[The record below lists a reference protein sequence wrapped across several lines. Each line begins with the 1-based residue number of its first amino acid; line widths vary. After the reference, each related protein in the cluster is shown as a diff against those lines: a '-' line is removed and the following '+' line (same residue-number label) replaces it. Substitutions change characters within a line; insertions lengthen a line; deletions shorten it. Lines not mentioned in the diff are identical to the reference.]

1 MESIIRYISIFVNPC
16 VLIRYHYIGVLP
28 RAEFLHGFQPLDN
41 LPDNLTA
48 AGAYL
53 WHAVIHFP
61 FNVLCGGG
69 RDAAKIAV
77 EPQPSHRDEL
87 RVVYSDAASIFHAPK
102 HFICRREMA

>member
-1 MESIIRYISIFVNPC
+1 MLHAGLLPAIISGRF
-16 VLIRYHYIGVLP
+16 HHIGVLP
-28 RAEFLHGFQPLDN
+28 RTEFLHGFQPLDN

-48 AGAYL
+48 TGAYL

-61 FNVLCGGG
+61 FIVLCGGG

-87 RVVYSDAASIFHAPK
+87 RVVYSVAASISHAPK
-102 HFICRREMA
+102 HFICRREMV